1 MRPEKLYLVDI
12 VEAVYAIERF
22 LNGIDSDEFEIDDLR
37 QSAILQKL
45 TIIGEAAARL
55 PAEFRAG
62 HPLVEWRD
70 IIAFRNIAVHEYF
83 AVDWSIVWI
92 AATQDA
98 PKLRADVEMILAS
111 ELVEPDDA
119 IAEND

>member
-1 MRPEKLYLVDI
+1 MRPEKLYLTDI
-12 VEAVYAIERF
+12 AEAARAIERF
-22 LNGIDSDEFEIDDLR
+22 LTGIDSDEFEIDDLR

-55 PAEFRAG
+55 PAEFRASHG
-62 HPLVEWRD
+62 QIEWRD

-83 AVDWSIVWI
+83 AVDWSIVWV

-98 PKLRADVEMILAS
+98 PKLRAQVEAILAS
-111 ELVEPDDA
+111 EFVEPDDA
-119 IAEND
+119 KAEND

>member
-1 MRPEKLYLVDI
+1 MRPEKLYLTDI
-12 VEAVYAIERF
+12 AEAARAIEHF
-22 LNGIDSDEFEIDDLR
+22 LTGIDSDEFEIDDLR

-45 TIIGEAAARL
+45 TIIGEASARL
-55 PAEFRAG
+55 SAEFRAS
-62 HPLVEWRD
+62 HSQIEWRD

-83 AVDWSIVWI
+83 AVDWSIVWV

-98 PKLRADVEMILAS
+98 PKLRVQVEAILAS

-119 IAEND
+119 MAEND